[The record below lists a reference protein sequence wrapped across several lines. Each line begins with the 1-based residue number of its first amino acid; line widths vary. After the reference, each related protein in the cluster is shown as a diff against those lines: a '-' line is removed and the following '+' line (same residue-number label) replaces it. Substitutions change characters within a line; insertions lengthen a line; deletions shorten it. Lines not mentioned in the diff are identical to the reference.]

1 MISVKTCPP
10 LFVTKHILLCL
21 VDSKVEAKVVVQALR
36 LNTLS
41 KLTFA
46 DLKRFDGLVRDIFPN
61 VEFQDVDYE
70 KLADAVRESA
80 QELNLVVMPTQV
92 SSRAILG
99 VIFQRRNGIYLYAEK
114 RDVHQ
119 LFHFTIHLMTSFSG
133 ETWKVKKFIRTRF
146 FTTV

>member
-1 MISVKTCPP
+1 M
-10 LFVTKHILLCL
+10 FL

-70 KLADAVRESA
+70 KLADAVRASA
-80 QELNLVVMPTQV
+80 QELNLVVMPNQV
-92 SSRAILG
+92 SPPHNTNAIFG
-99 VIFQRRNGIYLYAEK
+99 YWRYVF
-114 RDVHQ
+114 D
-119 LFHFTIHLMTSFSG
+119 
-133 ETWKVKKFIRTRF
+133 
-146 FTTV
+146 

>member
-1 MISVKTCPP
+1 MQVLKKPKRALYQLS
-10 LFVTKHILLCL
+10 CL

-70 KLADAVRESA
+70 KLADAVRASA
-80 QELNLVVMPTQV
+80 KELNLVIMPTQV
-92 SSRAILG
+92 
-99 VIFQRRNGIYLYAEK
+99 N
-114 RDVHQ
+114 
-119 LFHFTIHLMTSFSG
+119 FH
-133 ETWKVKKFIRTRF
+133 
-146 FTTV
+146 

>member
-99 VIFQRRNGIYLYAEK
+99 VIFQRRNGIYLYAVEL
-114 RDVHQ
+114 DVHQ
-119 LFHFTIHLMTSFSG
+119 LFHLTIHLMTSFPEKNLES
-133 ETWKVKKFIRTRF
+133 EKIY
-146 FTTV
+146 

>member
-1 MISVKTCPP
+1 MHGI
-10 LFVTKHILLCL
+10 ILLYLLHGLLMNLEDLTLFATKLVVFCL

-70 KLADAVRESA
+70 KLAEAVRASA

-92 SSRAILG
+92 SSCLIESKTKTLL
-99 VIFQRRNGIYLYAEK
+99 QN
-114 RDVHQ
+114 
-119 LFHFTIHLMTSFSG
+119 
-133 ETWKVKKFIRTRF
+133 
-146 FTTV
+146 

>member
-1 MISVKTCPP
+1 V
-10 LFVTKHILLCL
+10 FL

-70 KLADAVRESA
+70 KLADAVRASA
-80 QELNLVVMPTQV
+80 QELNLVVMPNQV
-92 SSRAILG
+92 NPPHNTNAIFG
-99 VIFQRRNGIYLYAEK
+99 YWRYVF
-114 RDVHQ
+114 D
-119 LFHFTIHLMTSFSG
+119 
-133 ETWKVKKFIRTRF
+133 
-146 FTTV
+146 